1 MIYGLSYKARVF
13 ILGNSFQ
20 SSLTNTLA
28 YYEYSWIVDKKSFTA
43 LGDEVPFLSRPV
55 SIPAS
60 SGPEFPEIPKF
71 GPEVD
76 FGFGPDEN
84 SVEGPIL

>member
-1 MIYGLSYKARVF
+1 
-13 ILGNSFQ
+13 
-20 SSLTNTLA
+20 
-28 YYEYSWIVDKKSFTA
+28 VDKKSFTA